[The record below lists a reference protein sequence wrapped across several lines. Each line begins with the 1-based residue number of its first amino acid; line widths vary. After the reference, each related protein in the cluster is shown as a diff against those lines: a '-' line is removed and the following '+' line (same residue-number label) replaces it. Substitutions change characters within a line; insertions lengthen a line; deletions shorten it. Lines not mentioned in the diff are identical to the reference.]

1 MFIFNGPPQSGKPS
15 RKLGA
20 ANVATIQ
27 SLSEYAVEQ
36 AISALK
42 AGIIKQIDIFRP
54 EMQAQMNARDEDTIQ
69 GVALGEYRQQLLLA
83 PCLRNIGTITTQI
96 CSMV

>member
-1 MFIFNGPPQSGKPS
+1 MGPRTQQSGKPS

-83 PCLRNIGTITTQI
+83 PACLRNISTITTQM